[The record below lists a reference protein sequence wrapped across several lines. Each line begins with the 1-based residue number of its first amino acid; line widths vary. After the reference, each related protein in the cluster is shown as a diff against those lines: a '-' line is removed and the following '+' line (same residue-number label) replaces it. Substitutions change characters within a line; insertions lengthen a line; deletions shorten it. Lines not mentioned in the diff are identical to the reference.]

1 MFATGLA
8 AGLVAGG
15 TSCTAVQGGLLVGL
29 LRTGPARTAP
39 QHCRSPRERG
49 EPQGPSV
56 LPSPRA
62 IPEHGSAVPEQGR
75 VTPEFGQAA
84 PDPALDARE
93 PVRADMVAVGAFLGG
108 RSLSHILAGALL
120 GLVGSAVQLG
130 PSARAALLV
139 AAGVATVA
147 LAVRL
152 LRRRE
157 PVACA
162 THHAGP
168 VDHTVT
174 SGRTSSASQTSP
186 AGNASAR
193 HAVSSRLKS
202 APTGGVWR
210 QAALGAVT
218 VLVPCGMTL
227 SVEVLAVSSGS
238 ATAGAAAMAGFV
250 LGTAPAFAAL
260 GLLLRRLTSTR
271 LTALAGVAALVMG
284 LLAVSSGLRLGG
296 WLPEVGTPEAARAR
310 VDADGT
316 QLVTIWAT
324 AHGFRPGLT
333 TVEANHPIEIVFR
346 TEDNHGC
353 TRTIA
358 VQGRDIVLPVTGQE
372 VVRLAPQEPG
382 SLRYAC
388 GMGMYL
394 GFLRVE

>member
-1 MFATGLA
+1 MDPAALFATGLA

-29 LRTGPARTAP
+29 LRTGPARAGP
-39 QHCRSPRERG
+39 QHRR
-49 EPQGPSV
+49 
-56 LPSPRA
+56 
-62 IPEHGSAVPEQGR
+62 
-75 VTPEFGQAA
+75 
-84 PDPALDARE
+84 
-93 PVRADMVAVGAFLGG
+93 DMIAVGAFLGG

-120 GLVGSAVQLG
+120 GLIGSAVRLG
-130 PSARAALLV
+130 PSTRAALLV
-139 AAGVATVA
+139 AAGIATIA

-162 THHAGP
+162 THHAAP
-168 VDHTVT
+168 ADHTVASGQPSSACQYSSAHQASSVHQASSAGSSAARHT
-174 SGRTSSASQTSP
+174 LSARLMSVPGRTS
-186 AGNASAR
+186 
-193 HAVSSRLKS
+193 
-202 APTGGVWR
+202 TGAVWR
-210 QAALGAVT
+210 RVALGAVT
-218 VLVPCGMTL
+218 VLVPCGVTL

-238 ATAGAAAMAGFV
+238 AAAGAAAMAGFV
-250 LGTAPAFAAL
+250 LGTAPAFATL

-271 LTALAGVAALVMG
+271 LTALAGVAALVTG
-284 LLAVSSGLRLGG
+284 VLAVSSGLRLGG
-296 WLPEVGTPEAARAR
+296 WLPEFDSPAVAHAR

-316 QLVTIWAT
+316 QRVTIWAT

-346 TEDNHGC
+346 TEGNHGC

-358 VQGRDIVLPVTGQE
+358 VQGRDIVLPATGQE
-372 VVRLAPQEPG
+372 IVRLAPLEPG

-388 GMGMYL
+388 GMGMYS